1 MKKIAFLF
9 VTSFVIFACGPEEPV
24 EEVNIETSEEEVAE
38 EELSAES
45 TSNVAAPEIVVE
57 EVVDVKNENW
67 QINDYVEFILD
78 TKVAEGFEDAEEPYF
93 HHYTDLDIGAG
104 YAEVTGAYEGASTY
118 VLWRMA
124 NGNDLIGTTSYG
136 CGPVCDYSYS
146 FQEYNGTTATDVS
159 KTILPQSEISEHFN
173 KIEKQMQEKYPDLT
187 DDPYGQYMYSLP
199 KEGTDLTLYM
209 SYHLNDFE
217 FPIMVLSW
225 DKEKFSVKKKMSEL
239 P

>member
-1 MKKIAFLF
+1 MKIHP
-9 VTSFVIFACGPEEPV
+9 VIFFVSTFLIACSSEPEV
-24 EEVNIETSEEEVAE
+24 AETSEGSVTEEIIEEAQTEDNEAIEAPTIEIEDVVEVA
-38 EELSAES
+38 
-45 TSNVAAPEIVVE
+45 
-57 EVVDVKNENW
+57 NENW

-78 TKVAEGFEDAEEPYF
+78 TKVGEGFDDAEEPYF

-136 CGPVCDYSYS
+136 CGPVCDYSYL
-146 FQEYNGTTATDVS
+146 FQEYDGTKATDVS
-159 KTILPQSEISEHFN
+159 KSTLPQDEISAHFE
-173 KIEKQMQEKYPDLT
+173 KIEKEMQKKYPELT
-187 DDPYGQYMYSLP
+187 DDPNGQYMYSLP
-199 KEGTDLTLYM
+199 KEGTDLTLFM

-225 DKEKFSVKKKMSEL
+225 DKEKFSVKKKISEL